1 MTARGRSGA
10 PIKAYLSR
18 PTEGTPR
25 QRGCPRLV
33 EAMSKRTRKQK
44 TETRLAHAGRAPARH
59 HGFVNTPIYRGS
71 TVLFPTLASLE
82 ANAQDFTYGRLGTPT
97 VKALEEAIAELEGGT
112 RTLLAP
118 SGLSAIATSLLAF
131 VSAGDEVLVSDS
143 VYRPTRRF
151 CDHVLKR
158 LGVKTTYYDPLIGAG
173 IKTLLGE
180 KTKVLFAESPGSQTF
195 EVQDIPAIAKA
206 AHEAGAVVIMDNTW
220 ATPLYF
226 KPFTHGVDVSIQAA
240 TKYIVGHADAMLGA
254 ITASEKT
261 ARAVEKAHEDL
272 GLCPG
277 PEDAYLGLRGLRT
290 LAVRLARHQQSALEL
305 ARWLEARPEVDRVLH
320 PALPSDPGH
329 ALWSRD
335 FTGASGLFA
344 FTLKPTSHASL
355 AAMLD
360 GFSLFGMGY
369 SWGGFESLILPF
381 DPRDYRTAT
390 KWQVAGPAIRLHV
403 GLEDVED
410 LKADLEAGFAK
421 LASHG

>member
-1 MTARGRSGA
+1 
-10 PIKAYLSR
+10 
-18 PTEGTPR
+18 
-25 QRGCPRLV
+25 
-33 EAMSKRTRKQK
+33 MSKRTRKQK
-44 TETRLAHAGRAPARH
+44 AETRLAHAGREPSRF

-97 VKALEEAIAELEGGT
+97 VKALEEAIAELEGGH

-151 CDHVLKR
+151 CDHVLER

-173 IKTLLGE
+173 IKKLLGD
-180 KTKVLFAESPGSQTF
+180 KTKVVFAESPGSQTF

-206 AHEAGAVVIMDNTW
+206 AHEAGAVLIMDDTW

-272 GLCPG
+272 GVCPG

-290 LAVRLARHQQSALEL
+290 LGVRLARHQQSALEL
-305 ARWLEARPEVDRVLH
+305 ARWLKARPEVDRVLH
-320 PALPSDPGH
+320 PGLPSDPGH
-329 ALWSRD
+329 ALWARD

-344 FTLKPTSHASL
+344 FILKPVSHGAL

-360 GFSLFGMGY
+360 GLSLFGMGY

-390 KWQVAGPAIRLHV
+390 TWAAAGPAIRLHV

-410 LKADLEAGFAK
+410 LKADLEAGFAR
-421 LASHG
+421 LAVHG

>member
-1 MTARGRSGA
+1 
-10 PIKAYLSR
+10 
-18 PTEGTPR
+18 
-25 QRGCPRLV
+25 
-33 EAMSKRTRKQK
+33 MSKRTGKQK
-44 TETRLAHAGRAPARH
+44 ADTRLAHAGRAPSHH

-82 ANAQDFTYGRLGTPT
+82 ANIQDFTYGRLGTPT
-97 VKALEEAIAELEGGT
+97 VKALEEAIAEIEGGA
-112 RTLLAP
+112 RTLLTP
-118 SGLSAIATSLLAF
+118 SGLSAIAATLLAF

-158 LGVKTTYYDPLIGAG
+158 LGVKTIYYDPLVGAG
-173 IKTLLGE
+173 IRRLLGP
-180 KTKVLFAESPGSQTF
+180 KTKLVFTESPGSQTF

-206 AHEAGAVVIMDNTW
+206 AHEAGSIVVLDNTW

-226 KPFTHGVDVSIQAA
+226 KPFDYGVDVSIQAA

-254 ITASEKT
+254 ITASDKA
-261 ARAVEKAHEDL
+261 ARIVEKAHDEL

-277 PEDAYLGLRGLRT
+277 PEDVYLGLRGLRS
-290 LAVRLARHQQSALEL
+290 LSVRLARHQQSGLEL
-305 ARWLEARPEVDRVLH
+305 ARWLEGRPEVARVIH
-320 PALPSDPGH
+320 PGLPSHPGH
-329 ALWSRD
+329 KLWRRD

-344 FTLKPTSHASL
+344 IVLKPASRVAL

-360 GFSLFGMGY
+360 GLGLFGMGY

-381 DPRDYRTAT
+381 DPSDYRTAT
-390 KWQVAGPAIRLHV
+390 KWQAEGPALRLHV

-410 LKADLEAGFAK
+410 LKADLDAGFAR
-421 LASHG
+421 LAAHG